1 MNHKPKVLFF
11 STGNA
16 TRSRMAA
23 AFLRRKLGREVVE
36 EASTAVKSPEVNPL
50 AQEVMQEVGVD
61 ISPVPAKAI
70 KESFR
75 EHFAFVVTMS
85 DDSRERSPVWPFTR
99 NIVHWNLPDPAN
111 EDGSTDTKKATF
123 RRVRDEIARRVDEF
137 AAEVAPRLTGVV
149 TAGR

>member
-36 EASTAVKSPEVNPL
+36 EASTAVSSPDASPMT
-50 AQEVMQEVGVD
+50 QEVMQEVGVD
-61 ISPVPAKAI
+61 ISPVQAKDI

-75 EHFAFVVTMS
+75 EHFAFVVTLS
-85 DDSRERSPVWPFTR
+85 DDSQERSPVWPFTK
-99 NIVHWNLPDPAN
+99 NIVHWNFSDPTN
-111 EDGSTDTKKATF
+111 EDGPPERKRAML
-123 RRVRDEIARRVDEF
+123 RRVRDEIAKRVDEF
-137 AAEVAPRLTGVV
+137 VLELTPRLKG
-149 TAGR
+149 AA

>member
-36 EASTAVKSPEVNPL
+36 EASTAVKSPDASPL
-50 AQEVMQEVGVD
+50 AQEVMEEVGVD
-61 ISPVPAKAI
+61 MSPCEAKDVKA
-70 KESFR
+70 SLR
-75 EHFAFVVTMS
+75 EHFACVVTLS
-85 DDSRERSPVWPFTR
+85 DDSQERSPVWPFTR
-99 NIVHWNLPDPAN
+99 NIVHWNLPDPAS
-111 EDGSTDTKKATF
+111 EDGPPEQKKAMF

-137 AAEVAPRLTGVV
+137 AQEMSPRLKGV
-149 TAGR
+149 A

>member
-23 AFLRRKLGREVVE
+23 AFLRRKFGDELVE
-36 EASTAVKSPEVNPL
+36 EASTAVKSPEASPM

-61 ISPVPAKAI
+61 MAGCEAKGI

-99 NIVHWNLPDPAN
+99 NIVHWSLPDPAN
-111 EDGSTDTKKATF
+111 EDGSPERKRVMF

-137 AAEVAPRLTGVV
+137 AIELAPRLKG
-149 TAGR
+149 AA

>member
-36 EASTAVKSPEVNPL
+36 EASTAVTLAEANPL

-61 ISPVPAKAI
+61 ISPIQAKDV

-75 EHFAFVVTMS
+75 EHFAFVVTLS
-85 DDSRERSPVWPFTR
+85 DDSQERSPVWPFTK
-99 NIVHWNLPDPAN
+99 NTVHWNMPDPAN
-111 EDGSTDTKKATF
+111 VDGTPERKKAMF

-137 AAEVAPRLTGVV
+137 ALEVAPTLRG
-149 TAGR
+149 AA